1 MRIPSFLQRTSKA
14 PPPGPARKVLLACSG
29 LLFFG
34 GTGMSAYQ
42 PATDIWAAQ
51 RQETLSRQLVG
62 GAKPFVLHAVAR
74 GDALTRVEVPRL
86 GIDVVVVE
94 GTTPEALRNGAG
106 HYEDTAYPGERGN
119 ASIAGHRTTYGAPFS
134 RIDEL
139 VPGDRIILTT
149 PIEQHEYRVI
159 TEPWV
164 VEPTD
169 WSPIRDYPAKT
180 SLLTL
185 TSCAPE
191 GSDAR
196 RIVVRALLFDSRPIP
211 SSTMVGGT

>member
-1 MRIPSFLQRTSKA
+1 MRIPSVLRRASQA
-14 PPPGPARKVLLACSG
+14 PRPTAARKVLVACSG
-29 LLFFG
+29 LLFLG
-34 GTGMSAYQ
+34 GVGMTAYQ
-42 PATDIWAAQ
+42 PATDLWAAH
-51 RQETLSRQLVG
+51 RQEDLSRQLI
-62 GAKPFVLHAVAR
+62 GASEPFAKHAVAR
-74 GDALTRVEVPRL
+74 GKALTRVEVPRL

-119 ASIAGHRTTYGAPFS
+119 ASIAGHRTTYGAPFN

-139 VPGDRIILTT
+139 APGDVIILTT
-149 PIEQHEYRVI
+149 PIERHEYRVI
-159 TEPWV
+159 AHPWV

-169 WSPIRDYPAKT
+169 WSPIRDYPART

-191 GSDAR
+191 GSDTS
-196 RIVVRALLFDSRPIP
+196 RIVVRALLFHSEPIA
-211 SSTMVGGT
+211 SSTTTGGT